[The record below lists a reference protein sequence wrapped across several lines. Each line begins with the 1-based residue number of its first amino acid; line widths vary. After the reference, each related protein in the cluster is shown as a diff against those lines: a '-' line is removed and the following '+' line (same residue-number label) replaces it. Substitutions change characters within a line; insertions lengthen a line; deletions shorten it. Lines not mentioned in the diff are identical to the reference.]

1 MNHLKISTRLTILTG
16 MLCMLLAAIG
26 ILGLWGT
33 FQSNESLKTVYE
45 DRTVPLSQ
53 LGNVQHHQL
62 LSQIAIGMALIDP
75 SAEHLAQVGREVDA
89 NSAAITKDW
98 AAYAATYLTPEEKV
112 LAQGFETARARYAE
126 QALRPTLAALRAG
139 DLVEAKR
146 LELTTVAPL
155 YTQVDK
161 SLEALMGLQLQVGK
175 QEYEAA
181 VARFAT
187 LRAVSIAAIAGG
199 LLFGIA
205 FAFFL
210 VRGITRQLGAEP
222 GEAAAL
228 VDSVAR
234 GDLSVHIALKPGDRS
249 SLMASLSTMRDS
261 LLKVVSDVRQNA
273 DGVASASTQI
283 AQGNLDLSQRTEEQ
297 ASALEETAAS
307 MEELGTTVR
316 QNADNAR
323 QANELSAGA
332 ASVAAKGGDVVGRV
346 VGTMKQINDSSKK
359 ISDIISVIDGIA
371 FQTNILA
378 LNAAVEA
385 ARAGDQGRGF
395 AVVASEVRS
404 LAQRSAEAAKQIKT
418 LIQDSVERVEQGT
431 HLVDE
436 AGSTMTEI
444 VQAIQRVSAIMG
456 EISSASSEQSAGVA
470 QIGEAVGQ
478 LDQTTQQ
485 NAALVE
491 ESAAA
496 AESLRTQADRLVQ
509 AVAVF
514 RLSAGETVAAPA
526 AQQPALA
533 AGGASPALAPAAFA
547 ERRGPNRARNVV
559 RPAFGGKAPAATVAR
574 AAPAIPAARNG
585 SNGDWETF

>member
-1 MNHLKISTRLTILTG
+1 MNNLKISTRLTILTG
-16 MLCMLLAAIG
+16 MLCLLLAAIG
-26 ILGLWGT
+26 ALGLWGT
-33 FQSNESLKTVYE
+33 HQSNQSLKSVYE

-53 LGNVQHHQL
+53 LGDVQHHQL
-62 LSQIAIGMALIDP
+62 LSQIAIELALVDP
-75 SAEHLAQVGREVDA
+75 SPDHLAKVVTEVEA
-89 NSAAITKDW
+89 NSALISKDW
-98 AAYAATYLTPEEKV
+98 ADYTATYLTPEENELV
-112 LAQGFETARARYAE
+112 QRFEAARARYVQ
-126 QALRPTLAALRAG
+126 QALRPTLAALHQA

-146 LELTTVAPL
+146 LEAAAVRPL
-155 YTQVDK
+155 YAEVDK
-161 SLEALMGLQLQVGK
+161 TLEALMGLQLRVGK
-175 QEYEAA
+175 QEYETA
-181 VARFAT
+181 VVRFAT
-187 LRAVSIAAIAGG
+187 LRTVSIAAILGG

-205 FAFFL
+205 FAYFI

-222 GEAAAL
+222 GEAATL

-249 SLMASLSTMRDS
+249 SLMASLSAMRDS
-261 LLKVVSDVRQNA
+261 LLQVVSDVRQNA
-273 DGVASASTQI
+273 HGVASASTQI

-307 MEELGTTVR
+307 MEELASTVR
-316 QNADNAR
+316 LNADNAR
-323 QANELSAGA
+323 QANELSDGA
-332 ASVAAKGGDVVGRV
+332 ASVATRGGDVVGRV
-346 VGTMKQINDSSKK
+346 VDTMKGINDSSKK
-359 ISDIISVIDGIA
+359 IADIISVIDGIA

-395 AVVASEVRS
+395 AVVASEVRV

-431 HLVDE
+431 QLVDE

-444 VQAIQRVSAIMG
+444 VQAIQRVSVIMG
-456 EISSASSEQSAGVA
+456 EISNASSEQSAGVA

-478 LDQTTQQ
+478 LDQATQQ

-496 AESLRTQADRLVQ
+496 AESLRSQADRLVQ

-514 RLSAGETVAAPA
+514 RLSEGDTATAPA
-526 AQQPALA
+526 AQQAAPASA
-533 AGGASPALAPAAFA
+533 TISPAPAPAALVK
-547 ERRGPNRARNVV
+547 RRSPNRARNVA
-559 RPAFGGKAPAATVAR
+559 RPAFGAKAAGAAAGAPGTAPPHNASAVA
-574 AAPAIPAARNG
+574 
-585 SNGDWETF
+585 WETF

>member
-1 MNHLKISTRLTILTG
+1 MNKLKISTRLAILTG
-16 MLCMLLAAIG
+16 MLCTLLAAIG
-26 ILGLWGT
+26 VLGLWGT
-33 FQSNESLKTVYE
+33 HQSNDSLKSVYE
-45 DRTVPLSQ
+45 DRTVPLAQ
-53 LGNVQHHQL
+53 LGDVQHHQL
-62 LSQIAIGMALIDP
+62 LSQIAIELALIDP
-75 SAEHLAQVGREVDA
+75 SPAHLAKVAGEVEN
-89 NSAAITKDW
+89 NSAKISKQW
-98 AAYAATYLTPEEKV
+98 AAYMATFLTPEEKD
-112 LAQGFETARARYAE
+112 LAHAFTVARSRYAE
-126 QALRPTLAALRAG
+126 QALRPTLAALRQG
-139 DLVEAKR
+139 DLAEARR
-146 LELTTVAPL
+146 LEAAAIRPL
-155 YTQVDK
+155 YAEVDK
-161 SLEALMGLQLQVGK
+161 QLEALMDLQVQVAR

-181 VARFAT
+181 AARFST
-187 LRAVSIAAIAGG
+187 LRAISLAAILGG
-199 LLFGIA
+199 LLFGVA
-205 FAFFL
+205 FAFFI
-210 VRGITRQLGAEP
+210 VRGISRQLGAEP

-249 SLMASLSTMRDS
+249 SLMASLSAMRDS
-261 LLKVVSDVRQNA
+261 LLRVVSDVRQNA

-307 MEELGTTVR
+307 MEELASTVR

-332 ASVAAKGGDVVGRV
+332 ASVATRGGDVVGRV
-346 VGTMKQINDSSKK
+346 VGTMKEINDSSKK

-395 AVVASEVRS
+395 AVVASEVRV

-418 LIQDSVERVEQGT
+418 LIQDSVERVAQGT
-431 HLVDE
+431 QLVDE

-444 VQAIQRVSAIMG
+444 VQAIERVSVIMG
-456 EISSASSEQSAGVA
+456 EISSASTEQSAGVA

-496 AESLRTQADRLVQ
+496 AESLRAQADRLVQ

-514 RLSAGETVAAPA
+514 RLSAGETAAAASATGAAPA
-526 AQQPALA
+526 AA
-533 AGGASPALAPAAFA
+533 AQRPAPAPTAFV

-559 RPAFGGKAPAATVAR
+559 RPAFGAKAPGAAPAATTT
-574 AAPAIPAARNG
+574 PAVRNG

>member
-1 MNHLKISTRLTILTG
+1 MNHLKISTRLAILTG
-16 MLCMLLAAIG
+16 LLCTLLAAIG
-26 ILGLWGT
+26 VLGLWGT
-33 FQSNESLKTVYE
+33 QQSNNSLKSVYE
-45 DRTVPLSQ
+45 DRTVPLAQ
-53 LGNVQHHQL
+53 LGDVQHHQL
-62 LSQIAIGMALIDP
+62 LSQIAIELALIEP
-75 SAEHLAQVGREVDA
+75 SPAHLAQVVGEVENNNA
-89 NSAAITKDW
+89 KISKEWT
-98 AAYAATYLTPEEKV
+98 AYMATFLTPEEKE
-112 LAQGFETARARYAE
+112 LAQRFTEARSRYDDL
-126 QALRPTLAALRAG
+126 ALRPTLAALRQG
-139 DLVEAKR
+139 DLAEAKR
-146 LELTTVAPL
+146 LEAAAIRPL
-155 YTQVDK
+155 YAEVDK
-161 SLEALMGLQLQVGK
+161 HLEALMTLQVQVAK
-175 QEYEAA
+175 QEYETAE
-181 VARFAT
+181 ARFAT
-187 LRAVSIAAIAGG
+187 MRAISIAAIAGG

-205 FAFFL
+205 FAYFI
-210 VRGITRQLGAEP
+210 VRGIGRQLGAEP

-234 GDLSVHIALKPGDRS
+234 GDLSVHIALKPGDTN
-249 SLMASLSTMRDS
+249 SLMASLAAMRDS
-261 LLKVVSDVRQNA
+261 LLQVVSDVRQNA

-307 MEELGTTVR
+307 MEELASTVR

-332 ASVAAKGGDVVGRV
+332 ASVATRGGDVVGRV
-346 VGTMKQINDSSKK
+346 VGTMKDINDSSKK

-395 AVVASEVRS
+395 AVVASEVRT

-418 LIQDSVERVEQGT
+418 LIQDSVQRVEQGT
-431 HLVDE
+431 QLVDE
-436 AGSTMTEI
+436 AGSTMSEI
-444 VQAIQRVSAIMG
+444 VQAIQRVSMIMG
-456 EISSASSEQSAGVA
+456 EISSASNEQSAGVA

-496 AESLRTQADRLVQ
+496 AESLRAQADRLVQ

-514 RLSAGETVAAPA
+514 RLSAGEASAATSASQAAPA
-526 AQQPALA
+526 AA
-533 AGGASPALAPAAFA
+533 AVSPAPAPTAFV

-559 RPAFGGKAPAATVAR
+559 RPAFGAKAPTAAPAAPAT
-574 AAPAIPAARNG
+574 AAVRNG
-585 SNGDWETF
+585 TTGDWETF

>member
-33 FQSNESLKTVYE
+33 FQSNESLKSVYE
-45 DRTVPLSQ
+45 DRTIPLGQ
-53 LGNVQHHQL
+53 LGDVQHHQL
-62 LSQIAIGMALIDP
+62 LSQIAIEQALLDP
-75 SAEHLAQVGREVDA
+75 SPEHLANVTGEVEK
-89 NSAAITKDW
+89 NSAEISKDW
-98 AAYAATYLTPEEKV
+98 AAYIATFLTPQEKE
-112 LAQGFETARARYAE
+112 LAQRFTAARSRYGE
-126 QALRPTLAALRAG
+126 QALRPTLAALRQG
-139 DLVEAKR
+139 DLAEAKR
-146 LELTTVAPL
+146 LEAAAIRPL
-155 YTQVDK
+155 YAEVDK
-161 SLEALMGLQLQVGK
+161 HLEALMDLQVQVAR

-181 VARFAT
+181 AARFAT
-187 LRAVSIAAIAGG
+187 LRAISIAAIAGG
-199 LLFGIA
+199 LLFGIV
-205 FAFFL
+205 FAFFI

-249 SLMASLSTMRDS
+249 SLMVSLSTMRDS

-332 ASVAAKGGDVVGRV
+332 ASVAAKGGEVVGRV
-346 VGTMKQINDSSKK
+346 VDTMKQINDSSKK

-395 AVVASEVRS
+395 AVVASEVRT
-404 LAQRSAEAAKQIKT
+404 LAQRSAEAAKQIKS

-444 VQAIQRVSAIMG
+444 VQAIQRVSVIMG
-456 EISSASSEQSAGVA
+456 EISSASNEQSAGVA

-496 AESLRTQADRLVQ
+496 AESLRSQADRLVQ
-509 AVAVF
+509 AVAVL
-514 RLSAGETVAAPA
+514 RLADGETAAAPA
-526 AQQPALA
+526 AQQHAAA
-533 AGGASPALAPAAFA
+533 AGAASPARAPATVV
-547 ERRGPNRARNVV
+547 ERRGPDRARNVV
-559 RPAFGGKAPAATVAR
+559 RPAFGAKAPAATVTAS
-574 AAPAIPAARNG
+574 APATAAARNG